1 MIVGKKWEGVGGR
14 NGEDQGAALIEA
26 YNGPYG
32 FYEPLTRSVT
42 LDKAVAKRLV
52 REAGLP
58 TAPFA
63 VIESDADA
71 RACPLPYPLFVKPL
85 AEGTGKGC
93 ERASKVTDRKALVA
107 AARDR
112 KSTRLNSR
120 H

>member
-1 MIVGKKWEGVGGR
+1 MRISDWSSDVCSSDLAQVP
-14 NGEDQGAALIEA
+14 ALLEA
-26 YNGPYG
+26 YNVPYV
-32 FYEPLTRSVT
+32 FSDPLTLSVT

-93 ERASKVTDRKALVA
+93 EIGRASCRERGCQSV
-107 AARDR
+107 
-112 KSTRLNSR
+112 
-120 H
+120 